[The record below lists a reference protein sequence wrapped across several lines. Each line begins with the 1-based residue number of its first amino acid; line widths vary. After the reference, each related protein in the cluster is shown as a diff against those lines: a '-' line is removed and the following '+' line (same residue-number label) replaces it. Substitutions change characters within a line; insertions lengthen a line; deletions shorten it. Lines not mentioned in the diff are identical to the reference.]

1 MSIINILLIIILSPI
16 AIFSGIL
23 TLMILYGIVYCLVE
37 VLVNAVKEAKSKL
50 EDKSG

>member
-16 AIFSGIL
+16 AIMCGLL
-23 TLMILYGIVYCLVE
+23 TLMMLYGIVYCLVD
-37 VLVNAVKEAKSKL
+37 VSVNAVKEAKKRL